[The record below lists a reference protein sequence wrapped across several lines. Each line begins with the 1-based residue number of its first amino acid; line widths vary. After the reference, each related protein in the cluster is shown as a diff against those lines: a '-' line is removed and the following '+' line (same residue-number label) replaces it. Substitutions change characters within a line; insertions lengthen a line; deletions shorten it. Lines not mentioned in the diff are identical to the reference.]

1 MRRSS
6 RTAPRVR
13 SSSTSGYRRRSVLAL
28 TTTEAAP
35 HVELNEV
42 PDPVPLAGEALVRVR
57 VVSLNRG
64 EVLDLPR
71 RPVGSVA
78 GWDLAGV
85 IERPAQDGS
94 GPAAGTRVVALVRS
108 GAWAQFAAVATS
120 AMAPVPDGV
129 AGAPAATLPTGGLTA
144 LRSLEVA
151 GLVLGRRVLIIGA
164 TGGVGRMAVQLAHAG
179 GAVVT
184 ALARDAA
191 AAREPLLQLGAYEV
205 VEHIDRDFEVILD
218 GVGGASFGS
227 AIEHLTPSGLLV
239 NL

>member
-35 HVELNEV
+35 HVELNEG
-42 PDPVPLAGEALVRVR
+42 PDPVPLAGEELVRAR

-64 EVLDLPR
+64 EGLDLPR
-71 RPVGSVA
+71 RPVGA
-78 GWDLAGV
+78 RTGGDLAGLV
-85 IERPAQDGS
+85 ERPAKDGS
-94 GPAAGTRVVALVRS
+94 GPAAGTRVVAVVRN
-108 GAWAQFAAVATS
+108 GAWSQFAAVATS
-120 AMAPVPDGV
+120 ALAPIPDGV
-129 AGAPAATLPTGGLTA
+129 SDTHAATLPTAGLTA

-164 TGGVGRMAVQLAHAG
+164 TGGVGRMAIQLAAAG

-184 ALARDAA
+184 AVARDAA
-191 AAREPLLQLGAYEV
+191 ATREVLQRLGAHEV
-205 VEHIDRDFEVILD
+205 VERIEGDFEVILD
-218 GVGGASFGS
+218 GVGGVAFGT
-227 AIEHLTPSGLLV
+227 AIEHLEPGGILV
-239 NL
+239 